1 MLLGSRPMIDEHII
15 ISLLSISK
23 MTCHF
28 NDIVHNPLLALWCMG
43 LFELVDGLVVHGG
56 LIIKFSMER
65 STQGAA
71 GTSGRS

>member
-1 MLLGSRPMIDEHII
+1 MIDEHII

-23 MTCHF
+23 MTCH
-28 NDIVHNPLLALWCMG
+28 IVHNPLLALWCMG
-43 LFELVDGLVVHGG
+43 LYELVDGLVVHGG

-65 STQGAA
+65 SMQGAA